1 MRVKLKNKI
10 YNTYPSILHCP
21 NKPFRNQFL
30 LEGVRP
36 FWPRL
41 ISNSVKRLRLPEEI
55 KIITFNNR
63 SYKSLLEKNLD
74 LLGVDYLVLGKNVA
88 SWYNRLKI
96 KLLVETLD
104 EVREEFIL
112 VLDAD
117 DVLIMSSLEDII
129 EKFIPFD
136 CEVLFN
142 SEPYPYPLESFY
154 GDMEK
159 AICKEP
165 FCHLNSGCF
174 IGRTE
179 FCRKLYRECFTYRDS
194 IVDNHAYSDQ
204 IKIKPFYIKMYP
216 QIKIDF
222 SSEIF
227 QILPLYYE
235 KNIFELEGGCFF

>member
-1 MRVKLKNKI
+1 MNVKLKNKI

-21 NKPFRNQFL
+21 NKTFRNQFL

-41 ISNSVKRLRLPEEI
+41 ISNSAKRLRLPVEI

-63 SYKSLLEKNLD
+63 SHKSLLEKLD

-88 SWYNRLKI
+88 YWYNRLKI
-96 KLLVETLD
+96 KLLVENLN

-129 EKFIPFD
+129 EKFIAFD

-142 SEPYPYPLESFY
+142 SEPYPWPLEFFY
-154 GDMEK
+154 SDMEK
-159 AICKEP
+159 AICKES

-204 IKIKPFYIKMYP
+204 IKIKPFYIKMHP

-222 SSEIF
+222 SSKIF
-227 QILPLYYE
+227 QILPSYCENKILE
-235 KNIFELEGGCFF
+235 TEGGCFF